1 MPRFIGSKFGD
12 FVGIQTVSGFCDSGV
27 YNYNDQVFL
36 NEAGAWQG
44 FSATGGLESTPG
56 NGYKYHTFLSSGS
69 FVVSGTTHPT
79 GMEVLV
85 VAGGGG
91 GGACGAAGN
100 GGGGAG
106 GLRVQGGPAVA
117 GPTGSHGPATPLTI
131 PVGSTTITVGEGGA
145 AGVNGGNS
153 SIGSLLVGTGGGS
166 GGGEG
171 GSPFVG
177 SPGGSSGGAS
187 NVESSTPTNGNAG
200 GFSPFPEGNNGGRAT
215 GATSNEG
222 GGGGGGAGGNG
233 GGATSEGT
241 GGDGGAGLQL
251 PAFNAPLL
259 HPNASPLA
267 PLSGFYAGGGGG
279 GTIRASDGRGE
290 GGSGGGGEGS
300 NTNPTITGLSETGSN
315 GATNSGGGGGGG
327 AIDGRPAIPASY
339 SGGDGIVVIRYL
351 V

>member
-91 GGACGAAGN
+91 GGEVVVGL

-106 GLRVQGGPAVA
+106 GLRVQGGPSVA

-171 GSPFVG
+171 GTPYVG

-187 NVESSTPTNGNAG
+187 NVESSSPTNGNAG
-200 GFSPFPEGNNGGRAT
+200 GFSPLPEGNNGGRAT

-233 GGATSEGT
+233 GGATSDGT

-279 GTIRASDGRGE
+279 GTIRTSDGRGE
-290 GGSGGGGEGS
+290 GGSGGGGNGS
-300 NTNPTITGLSETGSN
+300 NTNPTITGLSETGSD
-315 GATNSGGGGGGG
+315 GATNSGSGGGGG

>member
-69 FVVSGTTHPT
+69 FVVSGSVHPT

-100 GGGGAG
+100 GGGGGG
-106 GLRVQGGPAVA
+106 GLRVQGGPSVA

-187 NVESSTPTNGNAG
+187 NVESSSPTNGNAG

-233 GGATSEGT
+233 GGATS
-241 GGDGGAGLQL
+241 D
-251 PAFNAPLL
+251 
-259 HPNASPLA
+259 
-267 PLSGFYAGGGGG
+267 
-279 GTIRASDGRGE
+279 
-290 GGSGGGGEGS
+290 
-300 NTNPTITGLSETGSN
+300 
-315 GATNSGGGGGGG
+315 
-327 AIDGRPAIPASY
+327 
-339 SGGDGIVVIRYL
+339 
-351 V
+351 

>member
-12 FVGIQTVSGFCDSGV
+12 FVGVNTVSGFCDSGI
-27 YNYNDQVFL
+27 YDYNDQVFL
-36 NEAGAWQG
+36 TDAGAWQG

-85 VAGGGG
+85 VGGGGG

-100 GGGGAG
+100 GGGGG
-106 GLRVQGGPAVA
+106 GGFRVQGGPSVA

-153 SIGSLLVGTGGGS
+153 SIGSLLVATGGGS

-187 NVESSTPTNGNAG
+187 NVESSAPTNGNAG

-233 GGATSEGT
+233 GGATSDGT
-241 GGDGGAGLQL
+241 GGDGGVGLQV

-267 PLSGFYAGGGGG
+267 PLGGFYAGGGGG
-279 GTIRASDGRGE
+279 GTIRTSDGRGE
-290 GGSGGGGEGS
+290 GGTGGGGKGA
-300 NTNPTITGLSETGSN
+300 NTNPTITGLSETGSD
-315 GATNSGGGGGGG
+315 GAANSGGGGGGG
-327 AIDGRPAIPASY
+327 AIDGRPTIPASY

>member
-106 GLRVQGGPAVA
+106 GL
-117 GPTGSHGPATPLTI
+117 
-131 PVGSTTITVGEGGA
+131 
-145 AGVNGGNS
+145 
-153 SIGSLLVGTGGGS
+153 
-166 GGGEG
+166 
-171 GSPFVG
+171 
-177 SPGGSSGGAS
+177 
-187 NVESSTPTNGNAG
+187 
-200 GFSPFPEGNNGGRAT
+200 
-215 GATSNEG
+215 
-222 GGGGGGAGGNG
+222 
-233 GGATSEGT
+233 
-241 GGDGGAGLQL
+241 
-251 PAFNAPLL
+251 
-259 HPNASPLA
+259 
-267 PLSGFYAGGGGG
+267 
-279 GTIRASDGRGE
+279 
-290 GGSGGGGEGS
+290 
-300 NTNPTITGLSETGSN
+300 
-315 GATNSGGGGGGG
+315 
-327 AIDGRPAIPASY
+327 
-339 SGGDGIVVIRYL
+339 
-351 V
+351 

>member
-1 MPRFIGSKFGD
+1 MGLTRVSKSAVKTGVKASSLKELLLED
-12 FVGIQTVSGFCDSGV
+12 EIQVEYV
-27 YNYNDQVFL
+27 IV
-36 NEAGAWQG
+36 
-44 FSATGGLESTPG
+44 
-56 NGYKYHTFLSSGS
+56 
-69 FVVSGTTHPT
+69 
-79 GMEVLV
+79 
-85 VAGGGG
+85 GGGG
-91 GGACGAAGN
+91 
-100 GGGGAG
+100 G
-106 GLRVQGGPAVA
+106 GLRVQGGPSVA

-171 GSPFVG
+171 GSPYVG

-187 NVESSTPTNGNAG
+187 NVESSSPTNGNAG

-233 GGATSEGT
+233 GGATSDGT

-279 GTIRASDGRGE
+279 GTIRTSDGRGE
-290 GGSGGGGEGS
+290 GGSGGGGNGS

-315 GATNSGGGGGGG
+315 GATNSGGGGGG

>member
-69 FVVSGTTHPT
+69 FVVSGSTHPT

-91 GGACGAAGN
+91 GGEGVVGQ

-171 GSPFVG
+171 GTPYVG

-233 GGATSEGT
+233 GGATSDGT

-279 GTIRASDGRGE
+279 GTIRTSDGRGE

-300 NTNPTITGLSETGSN
+300 NTNPTITGLSETGSD